1 MFKNAKDVIAHMKKF
16 YNKSFKEIIES
27 TEGHLELKENKKN
40 KGALGQI
47 IELYVFGQKPNS
59 KPEPDLELA
68 DGTKLELKVTPAKQ
82 NKVKKGYSAK
92 ERISINNINYEDF
105 KEDIPFE
112 ESSVYK
118 KLNMFIAWYLD
129 PQIKGYDKKDC
140 AIISS
145 LIYEMNEGDYKIIKE
160 DYNTIKNKV
169 RAGLAHELSESDT
182 NILGACTKGAG
193 KGKDLRTQP
202 FSDIKAKQRAFSLKQ
217 SYVTSLL
224 QQSLKKNTGKND
236 FLTTETLSEFIEKH
250 INKHKGKSIQKLC
263 KDLGIKYDTSNKA
276 IKTQIIKKMFGVKKH
291 LKDIN
296 EFQKYSICPK
306 TIQITDN
313 KLKESIPLI
322 DFSYEEIVET
332 PFSESDFYNYI
343 QETKLLLFIF
353 NNENGENSFL
363 GTLWVPLGEQYLTQA
378 KETYEATSDIIN
390 RGCIVESIE
399 TRVNKN
405 GNSYNHY
412 ITNFPFAKNDI
423 FHVRPHAANGDK
435 NNDSCTLPLPK
446 QDKYSKLN
454 RYTKHAFW
462 VNNSFIENELKEKG
476 IMKK

>member
-1 MFKNAKDVIAHMKKF
+1 MFKNAKDVIEHMKKF
-16 YNKSFKEIIES
+16 YNKSFKQIIES

-59 KPEPDLELA
+59 NPQPDLELA
-68 DGTKLELKVTPAKQ
+68 DGTKLELKVAPAKQ
-82 NKVKKGYSAK
+82 NKVKKGLSAK

-129 PQIKGYDKKDC
+129 PQIKGYDKKNC
-140 AIISS
+140 EIISS
-145 LIYEMNEGDYKIIKE
+145 LIYEMNEADYKIIKE

-224 QQSLKKNTGKND
+224 QQSLKKNASKND

-276 IKTQIIKKMFGVKKH
+276 IRTQIIKKMFGVKKH

-412 ITNFPFAKNDI
+412 ITNFPLAKNDI
-423 FHVRPHAANGDK
+423 FHA
-435 NNDSCTLPLPK
+435 S
-446 QDKYSKLN
+446 S
-454 RYTKHAFW
+454 
-462 VNNSFIENELKEKG
+462 S
-476 IMKK
+476 

>member
-1 MFKNAKDVIAHMKKF
+1 MFKNAKDVMKHMKKF
-16 YNKSFKEIIES
+16 YNKTFKQIIES
-27 TEGHLELKENKKN
+27 TEGHLEFKESKNN
-40 KGALGQI
+40 KGVLGQI
-47 IELYVFGQKPNS
+47 IELYVFGQKPNN

-68 DGTKLELKVTPAKQ
+68 DGKKLELKVAPAKK
-82 NKVKKGYSAK
+82 NKVKKGLSAK
-92 ERISINNINYEDF
+92 ERIVINIIDYNDF
-105 KEDIPFE
+105 KNDTPFE
-112 ESSVYK
+112 ESSLYK
-118 KLNMFIAWYLD
+118 KLNMLIAWYLD
-129 PQIKGYDKKDC
+129 PLQKGYDKKNC
-140 AIISS
+140 EIISS
-145 LIYEMNEGDYKIIKE
+145 LFYEMNEADYAIIKE
-160 DYNTIKNKV
+160 DYNTIKKKV

-193 KGKDLRTQP
+193 KGKDLKTQP

-224 QQSLKKNTGKND
+224 QQSLKKNAGKND

-276 IKTQIIKKMFGVKKH
+276 IRTQIIKKMFGIKKH

-296 EFQKYSICPK
+296 EFRKYSIYPK

-313 KLKESIPLI
+313 NLKESIPLL
-322 DFSYEEIVET
+322 DFSFEDIVET
-332 PFSESDFYNYI
+332 PFNESDFSNYI
-343 QETKLLLFIF
+343 QETKLLLFVF
-353 NNENGENSFL
+353 KEENGKNKFL
-363 GTLWVPLGEQYLTQA
+363 GTEWIPLGEQYLTEA
-378 KETYEATSDIIN
+378 KATYEKTSDIVN
-390 RGCIVESIE
+390 RGCIVETIE

-405 GNSYNHY
+405 GKKFNYY
-412 ITNFPFAKNDI
+412 ITNFPLAKNDI
-423 FHVRPHAANGDK
+423 FHVRPHAANGNK
-435 NNDSCTLPLPK
+435 TNDSCTLPLPK

>member
-1 MFKNAKDVIAHMKKF
+1 MFKNAKDVIKHMKKF
-16 YNKSFKEIIES
+16 YNKSFKQIIES
-27 TEGHLELKENKKN
+27 TEGHLELKENIKN

-82 NKVKKGYSAK
+82 NKVKKGLSAK

-105 KEDIPFE
+105 KKDIPFE

-129 PQIKGYDKKDC
+129 PQIKGYGKKNC
-140 AIISS
+140 EIISS
-145 LIYEMNEGDYKIIKE
+145 LIYEMNEVDYEIIKE

-224 QQSLKKNTGKND
+224 DQSLKKNVSNND
-236 FLTTETLSEFIEKH
+236 FLTTETLSEFIEKR

-263 KDLGIKYDTSNKA
+263 KDLGIKYNPSNKN
-276 IKTQIIKKMFGVKKH
+276 IRTQIIKKMFGVKKH

-296 EFQKYSICPK
+296 EFHKYSICPK
-306 TIQITDN
+306 TIQIAN
-313 KLKESIPLI
+313 NNLKESIPLL

-332 PFSESDFYNYI
+332 PFVDSDFSNYI

-353 NNENGENSFL
+353 NAENGENIFL
-363 GTLWVPLGEQYLTQA
+363 GTEWIPLGEQYLDRA
-378 KETYEATSDIIN
+378 KETYNITRSIVND
-390 RGCIVESIE
+390 GCIVRKTENR
-399 TRVNKN
+399 TNKKGEN
-405 GNSYNHY
+405 YKHY
-412 ITNFPFAKNDI
+412 ITNFPLAKNEV
-423 FHVRPHAANGDK
+423 FHVRPHATNGDK
-435 NNDSCTLPLPK
+435 TNDSCTLPLPK
-446 QDKYSKLN
+446 KDKYSKLT

-462 VNNSFIENELKEKG
+462 VNNSFIKNKLKEKNI
-476 IMKK
+476 IM